1 VIFIMYASFQR
12 AGEGFEHQESMP
24 NVPMPDQL
32 LSTEEIRKRYYS
44 DPRIPL
50 KKREK
55 LAGRK
60 SIKVN
65 PLEVKE
71 VDPLDEVSTEAL
83 PPCCICI

>member
-1 VIFIMYASFQR
+1 MVCHFR
-12 AGEGFEHQESMP
+12 
-24 NVPMPDQL
+24 
-32 LSTEEIRKRYYS
+32 
-44 DPRIPL
+44 

-83 PPCCICI
+83 PPWYFNSWSIFFVGVY